1 MAART
6 RVKVDRTKLIDT
18 IKARRKEAS
27 EEFAASKERAKQSVS
42 SYADEA
48 SVVLSLAA
56 AAVAQGKVLV
66 TSYFDKSKGKHYLKL
81 PDRPVVTSKKF
92 DGSRYDKD
100 IRILEMSS
108 QETIA
113 LSSDDFDRYVK

>member
-1 MAART
+1 MAQT
-6 RVKVDRTKLIDT
+6 RVKVDRTKLLDT

-27 EEFAASKERAKQSVS
+27 EEFAASKERSKQAVG

-48 SVVLSLAA
+48 AVALSLAA

-66 TSYFDKSKGKHYLKL
+66 TSYYDKGKGKHYLKL
-81 PDRPVVTSKKF
+81 PDRPVAITKRF

-108 QETIA
+108 QEAIA
-113 LSSDDFDRYVK
+113 LSSDDFDRYVR